1 MAASKKSLKPE
12 CQLSLQKNNL
22 LRKQLYTALSFLLAW
37 LLFCFISGIT
47 DHFSALP
54 SGVHQS
60 AQCDRASLAQ
70 NYFYNGL
77 NFFYPEVNENRCI
90 DGIVSCELPLTAYL
104 SACLYKTF
112 GYSEFWFRLLSF
124 SFFTIGMLALF
135 LWLKTRING
144 ISSFILVMLLQSS
157 PILMFYSAGFLP
169 DIAALGLALMAWYL
183 FARQFLPHPYLPQ
196 YQHKL
201 VSVLFVL
208 CLSFAIASKTTVV
221 IQLLTMLGVVVLS
234 FIKPLNIH
242 ILQRRKALFLLSL
255 ACLIPLAWYFWSRYL
270 SQTHN
275 SQYFMM
281 RVPLPERWDDYK
293 TAWLI
298 YLANWPQQTFS
309 EPLIYIFA
317 ALLLV
322 PIFLKKHI
330 SNELWY
336 IANIN
341 LIGALAFLFLMIDQF
356 KYHDYYIICL
366 MPAFV
371 INWLALSEAIQKI
384 APKYWYFKAL
394 IFLALIK
401 VFFVQYNGGT
411 VNLKERYTRGN
422 YWEQSHIQAADY
434 DALRLKLQKHP
445 NINRHAC
452 VVAGID
458 PSPNNMLYMLH
469 LRGHRIS
476 PEHDSTR
483 LQHVIYGAH
492 PDYFISNDS
501 LLETRIRFMVDSL
514 TLVTQHANI
523 RVYRIHQKN

>member
-1 MAASKKSLKPE
+1 MASKKSLKPE
-12 CQLSLQKNNL
+12 CQSFLLKNNL
-22 LRKQLYTALSFLLAW
+22 LCKQVYTALSFFLAW
-37 LLFCFISGIT
+37 LLFCYIAGIT

-70 NYFYNGL
+70 NYYYNGL

-104 SACLYKTF
+104 SAILYKVF
-112 GYSEFWFRLLSF
+112 GYDEFWFRLLSF
-124 SFFTIGMLALF
+124 SFFSIGMLALF
-135 LWLKTRING
+135 LWLKTRVNS
-144 ISSFILVMLLQSS
+144 ISAFILVLLLQSS

-169 DIAALGLALMAWYL
+169 DIAALGLALLAWYL
-183 FARQFLPHPYLPQ
+183 FARMFLPHPYLPK
-196 YQHKL
+196 YQHQL
-201 VSVLFVL
+201 VSILFVL
-208 CLSFAIASKTTVV
+208 SLSFAIASKTTVA
-221 IQLLTMLGVVVLS
+221 IQLLTMLGLVVLS
-234 FIKPLNIH
+234 YIKALNIN
-242 ILQRRKALFLLSL
+242 ILQRRKALILLSL
-255 ACLIPLAWYFWSRYL
+255 ACLMPLAWYFWSRHL

-317 ALLLV
+317 ALLLL
-322 PIFLKKHI
+322 PLFLKKYI

-336 IANIN
+336 IAIIN
-341 LIGALAFLFLMIDQF
+341 LIGSLAFLFLMIDQF

-371 INWLALSEAIQKI
+371 INWLALTEAIQEI
-384 APKYWYFKAL
+384 GPKYWYIKVVLFIAL
-394 IFLALIK
+394 IQVFLI
-401 VFFVQYNGGT
+401 QYNGGK
-411 VNLKERYTRGN
+411 VNLQERYTPGN

-434 DALRLKLQKHP
+434 EALRLKLQQHP
-445 NINRHAC
+445 NINRHSC

-483 LQHVIYGAH
+483 LQHVVYGAH

-501 LLETRIRFMVDSL
+501 LLETKIRAMVDSL
-514 TLVTQHANI
+514 TMVTQHANI